1 MPKLFLIEMTEKEE
15 EFPEISLNA
24 ITQTPSPKTM
34 RIVGFLQ
41 FSQVIILIDFGSTH
55 NFIDIKLA
63 GTLEIQPMGQD
74 GIKVQIADGQE
85 IASPG

>member
-1 MPKLFLIEMTEKEE
+1 
-15 EFPEISLNA
+15 
-24 ITQTPSPKTM
+24 M